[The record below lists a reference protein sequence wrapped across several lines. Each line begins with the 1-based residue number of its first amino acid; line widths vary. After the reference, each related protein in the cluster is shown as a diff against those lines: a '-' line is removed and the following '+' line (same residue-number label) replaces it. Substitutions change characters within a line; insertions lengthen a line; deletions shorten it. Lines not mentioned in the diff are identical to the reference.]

1 MKRLKPFLY
10 FEPATVREAAELLAR
25 PKDGLIPLAGGTDLF
40 VRMKR
45 GEIRPAG
52 LVNLKR
58 IPKLNKIE
66 KGSGKVLKIGALAT
80 IGALENSVLVRSSH
94 PVLAEAAGLLG
105 SPSIRN
111 LGTLGGNIG
120 RASPASDMSPSLIVL
135 KARLSLTGS
144 KGTRVVRLEDFFKG
158 PGATVLKKG
167 ELITSIQVPPMAA
180 GSGAAYLKLGRR
192 AGVDLALVGVAGF
205 LLLSGKG
212 RDVKEAGLA
221 IASCAPVPKR
231 VKKAEEVLLSGSLT
245 EARMKEAA
253 RVAAEGVSPIDDIR
267 ASAWYRKE
275 MVEVLA
281 YRALEKAFQLA
292 EGGKK

>member
-1 MKRLKPFLY
+1 LKRLKPFSY
-10 FEPATVREAAELLAR
+10 FEPATVREAAELLAQ
-25 PKDGLIPLAGGTDLF
+25 PKGGLIPLAGGTDLF

-45 GEIRPAG
+45 GEIRPSG

-58 IPKLNKIE
+58 IPGLNKIE
-66 KGSGKVLKIGALAT
+66 GGARKGLKIGALAT
-80 IGALENSVLVRSSH
+80 IGALENSPLIRASH
-94 PVLAEAAGLLG
+94 PVLAEAAGVLG
-105 SPSIRN
+105 SPSVRN

-135 KARLSLTGS
+135 KARVSLKS
-144 KGTRVVRLEDFFKG
+144 AKGTREVPLEDFFKG
-158 PGATVLKKG
+158 PGSTAMKKG
-167 ELITSIQVPPMAA
+167 ELITSIQVPPMSP
-180 GSGAAYLKLGRR
+180 GSGAAYLKIGRR
-192 AGVDLALVGVAGF
+192 AGVDLALVGVAG
-205 LLLSGKG
+205 LLVLSGKG

-245 EARMKEAA
+245 EARLKEAA

-267 ASAWYRKE
+267 ASAWYRKDL
-275 MVEVLA
+275 VEVLA
-281 YRALEKAFQLA
+281 YRALQKALQLA

>member
-1 MKRLKPFLY
+1 LKRLKPFSY
-10 FEPATVREAAELLAR
+10 FEPATVREAAELLTQ
-25 PKDGLIPLAGGTDLF
+25 PKGGLIPLAGGTDLF

-45 GEIRPAG
+45 GEIRPSG

-58 IPKLNKIE
+58 IPGLNKIE
-66 KGSGKVLKIGALAT
+66 GGARKGLKIGALVT
-80 IGALENSVLVRSSH
+80 IGALENSALIRASH
-94 PVLAEAAGLLG
+94 PVLAEAAGVLG
-105 SPSIRN
+105 SPSVRN

-135 KARLSLTGS
+135 KARVSLKSS
-144 KGTRVVRLEDFFKG
+144 KGTREVALEDFFKG
-158 PGATVLKKG
+158 PGSTVMKKG
-167 ELITSIQVPPMAA
+167 ELITSIQVPPMSP

-192 AGVDLALVGVAGF
+192 AGVDLALVGVAG
-205 LLLSGKG
+205 LLVLSGKG

-245 EARMKEAA
+245 EARLKEAA

-267 ASAWYRKE
+267 ASAWYRKDL
-275 MVEVLA
+275 VQVLA
-281 YRALEKAFQLA
+281 YRALQKALQLA